1 MRTLSKCLYHV
12 SKFKKKAGLGRE
24 RCPRGQMGSLELS
37 WLLTGIALCLP
48 EMPLGSPPVWARRSG
63 RPRTVTKQAQAPL
76 LMARLCGRCAH
87 LYTCT
92 HLYVN
97 SWHRSAAEREAGWN
111 VLGRLVVRDS
121 TGGFKVTLSAKGAWG
136 HGALPHTARKPSC
149 DLQQTGREAGAP
161 SQAVGRQT
169 AVCSDNPG
177 SQTVTPHRSP
187 PEGQDSVNN

>member
-1 MRTLSKCLYHV
+1 MSPGPNGFPGTLVAADWNCSLP
-12 SKFKKKAGLGRE
+12 SRDAAGVPTCVGAALRPAPHGH
-24 RCPRGQMGSLELS
+24 Q
-37 WLLTGIALCLP
+37 TGTGA
-48 EMPLGSPPVWARRSG
+48 
-63 RPRTVTKQAQAPL
+63 L

-97 SWHRSAAEREAGWN
+97 SWHRSTAERGAGWN
-111 VLGRLVVRDS
+111 ILGRLVVRDGM
-121 TGGFKVTLSAKGAWG
+121 GGFKVTLSAKGAWG
-136 HGALPHTARKPSC
+136 HGALPHTARKPSR

-187 PEGQDSVNN
+187 PDGQDPVNN